1 MVEHADVLKT
11 LSDLVR
17 INSINPEWGGPGEGG
32 VVDYLAQFFTD
43 SGIEFH
49 EEEVLP
55 GRSNL
60 LARIPGR
67 DSSKAVLLEAH
78 TDVVSVDGMTI
89 PPFEPAIKDGKMFG
103 RGSCD
108 TKAGLA
114 TMMEAMRSIH
124 VSGERPPCDVWLAA
138 VIDEENAFRGVVAAI
153 EWFSERG
160 ISLDAAIVA
169 EPTELKL
176 VTTNKGVLRWR
187 IETTGLAAHSSKP
200 HLGDN
205 AISTMAD
212 LITRLDAFHESLAGK
227 SHPLVGA
234 ATCNIGTIRGG
245 DQVNFVPDKCVIN
258 LDRRMLPGE
267 RAEAILESYRD
278 LSESFPAGKVK
289 ICPPDLSDEAMETPS
304 DSGVVLAASR
314 QLQSMGLDGSAQGV
328 PFGCDATKL
337 SRAGIPSIIF
347 GPGSIDQ
354 AHGAVE
360 WVDVKEVELA
370 FDFLRGFLLNY
381 EA

>member
-1 MVEHADVLKT
+1 MVKHSDVLKT

-17 INSINPEWGGPGEGG
+17 INSINPEWGGPGESG
-32 VVDYLAQFFTD
+32 VVGYVKSYCDRVGLEWWED
-43 SGIEFH
+43 
-49 EEEVLP
+49 EVLP
-55 GRSNL
+55 GRSNVMIRL
-60 LARIPGR
+60 PGK
-67 DSSKAVLLEAH
+67 DSTRAILLEAH
-78 TDVVSVDGMTI
+78 MDVVSVDGMTI
-89 PPFEPAIKDGKMFG
+89 PPFDPVVEEGKLFG

-114 TMMEAMRSIH
+114 TMMEAMHSLQG
-124 VSGERPPCDVWLAA
+124 SGQLPPCDVWLAA
-138 VIDEENAFRGVVAAI
+138 VVDEEHAFSGVLAAI
-153 EWFSERG
+153 EWFRARG
-160 ISLDAAIVA
+160 IQLDCAVVA
-169 EPTELKL
+169 EPTCLGL

-187 IETTGLAAHSSKP
+187 IETTGVAAHSSKP
-200 HLGDN
+200 HLGEN
-205 AISTMAD
+205 AISTMAR
-212 LITRLDAFHESLAGK
+212 LINQLDAFHKNLESN
-227 SHPLVGA
+227 SHPLVGP

-267 RAEAILESYRD
+267 SAEEILESYRA
-278 LSESFPAGKVK
+278 LSASFPEGKVK
-289 ICPPDLSDEAMETPS
+289 ILPADLSDEAMETDS
-304 DSGVVLAASR
+304 DAAVVRVASR
-314 QLQSMGLDGSAQGV
+314 QLESMGLDASIQGV

-354 AHGAVE
+354 AHAAVE

-381 EA
+381 EV

>member
-1 MVEHADVLKT
+1 MSEPSRIIDT

-32 VVDYLAQFFTD
+32 VVKYLADYF
-43 SGIEFH
+43 SSCGIEFH
-49 EEEVLP
+49 EDEVLP

-67 DSSKAVLLEAH
+67 NSGKAILLEAH
-78 TDVVSVDGMTI
+78 MDVVSVDGMTI
-89 PPFEPAIKDGKMFG
+89 PPFDPVVEDGKLYG

-114 TMMEAMRSIH
+114 TMMEALRALH
-124 VSGERPPCDVWLAA
+124 ESGEQPPCDVWLAA
-138 VIDEENAFRGVVAAI
+138 VVDEEHAFKGVLAAI
-153 EWFSERG
+153 EWFDKRG
-160 ISLDAAIVA
+160 VNLDCAVVA
-169 EPTELKL
+169 EPTCLGL

-187 IETTGLAAHSSKP
+187 IETTGVAAHSSKP

-205 AISTMAD
+205 AISTMAK
-212 LITRLDAFHESLAGK
+212 LINQLDAFHQTLEGK
-227 SHPLVGA
+227 SHPLVGP

-267 RAEAILESYRD
+267 NADEILDSYRS
-278 LSESFPAGKVK
+278 LLGSFPEEKVK
-289 ICPPDLSDEAMETPS
+289 ILPADLSDEAMET
-304 DSGVVLAASR
+304 DSGSAVVRAASR
-314 QLQSMGLDGSAQGV
+314 QLQSMGLDGSVQGV

-354 AHGAVE
+354 AHAAVE

-381 EA
+381 EV